1 MLRRTFTYILLAG
14 SLSPVQGAELLS
26 LRDSIREALAANP
39 EILAAKKAS
48 EAASARILQAAA
60 LKDPL
65 LELEYDRINADR
77 DLSGHPMTMYAISQE
92 VPFPTKLYYR
102 AKIASRLARMAY
114 ETYQAK
120 ERGIIA
126 QVKSAYADLFL
137 VYKSIDITRENK
149 SILEQF
155 SSTATTRYSTGKG
168 TQADALKAQVELA
181 KIENELIMLEQKRL
195 TSQARLDVLLNRD
208 PSMGIAIPM
217 YTITIT
223 RTPTLDELYTLAKNS
238 NPELKAY
245 HYGIERGEAALK
257 LSVNEFMPDLM
268 VQFKQMVAHGD
279 LQGGMW
285 AGTLGITLPL
295 WFLQKQ
301 VFGVKEMKSELDMV
315 KAEYQMK
322 QNMVLFEVR
331 DSYAR
336 AEANRKI
343 SDLYKTSFI
352 PQAGETVKATL
363 KGYESGTGDFL
374 TLLDSQ
380 RMLTDFRI
388 EEYKAAIGLTIAVA
402 DLEKA
407 VGIEIPNP
415 KSQIPNPPS
424 ASLRTSAS
432 QIPKQN

>member
-1 MLRRTFTYILLAG
+1 MPRRTFTYILLAA
-14 SLSPVQGAELLS
+14 SLSPVHGAELLS
-26 LRDSIREALAANP
+26 LKNAIREALAANP

-48 EAASARILQAAA
+48 EAASARILQAAS

-65 LELEYDRINADR
+65 LELEYDRIGADR

-114 ETYQAK
+114 ETYRAK

-126 QVKSAYADLFL
+126 QVKSAYAELFL
-137 VYKSIDITRENK
+137 VSMSIGITKENK
-149 SILEQF
+149 SILGQF
-155 SSTATTRYSTGKG
+155 SSIATTRYSVGKG

-195 TSQARLDVLLNRD
+195 TAQARLDVLLNRD
-208 PSMGIAIPM
+208 PSLEIVISLSE
-217 YTITIT
+217 ITIT
-223 RTPTLDELYTLAKNS
+223 RPPTLDELYLLAKNS

-257 LSVNEFMPDLM
+257 LSLNEFMPDLM
-268 VQFKQMVAHGD
+268 VQFRQMVAHGD

-315 KAEYQMK
+315 KAEAQMK

-331 DSYAR
+331 DTYAR
-336 AEANRKI
+336 AESNYKI
-343 SDLYKTSFI
+343 AELYQSSFI
-352 PQAGETVKATL
+352 PQAEATVQAAI
-363 KGYESGTGDFL
+363 KGYESGKEDFL
-374 TLLDSQ
+374 NLLDSQ
-380 RMLTDFRI
+380 RMLTEFKLDR
-388 EEYKAAIGLTIAVA
+388 YKAMAEFVTAVA
-402 DLEKA
+402 DLERA
-407 VGIEIPNP
+407 VGREIPNP
-415 KSQIPNPPS
+415 KSQIPNK
-424 ASLRTSAS
+424 A
-432 QIPKQN
+432 Q

>member
-1 MLRRTFTYILLAG
+1 MLCALCLTI
-14 SLSPVQGAELLS
+14 SLLLS
-26 LRDSIREALAANP
+26 LPAAHPPRELSLPDALREALASNP

-77 DLSGHPMTMYAISQE
+77 DLTGHPMTMYAITQE

-114 ETYQAK
+114 ENYHAK
-120 ERGIIA
+120 ENEIIA
-126 QVKSAYADLFL
+126 RVKSAYADLFL
-137 VYKSIDITRENK
+137 VYKSIAIMRENK

-155 SSTATTRYSTGKG
+155 SSIATTQYSAGTG

-181 KIENELIMLEQKRL
+181 KIENELIMIEQKRL
-195 TSQARLDVLLNRD
+195 TAQARLDVLLNRN
-208 PSMGIAIPM
+208 PSTEIGIPSSE
-217 YTITIT
+217 ITIT
-223 RTPTLDELYTLAKNS
+223 RAPALEELYTRAKDE

-257 LSVNEFMPDLM
+257 LSINEFMPDLM

-315 KAEYQMK
+315 RAEYQMK
-322 QNMVLFEVR
+322 ENMVLFDIR
-331 DSYAR
+331 DAYAR
-336 AEANRKI
+336 AEANKKVA
-343 SDLYKTSFI
+343 DLYANSFI
-352 PQAGETVKATL
+352 PQADETVKAAIR
-363 KGYESGTGDFL
+363 GYESGKTDFL
-374 TLLDSQ
+374 SLLNSQ
-380 RMLTDFRI
+380 RTLI
-388 EEYKAAIGLTIAVA
+388 EFKLDRYKALMELQISLA

-407 VGIEIPNP
+407 VGVEIRDANP
-415 KSQIPNPPS
+415 KSQIPNPKTT
-424 ASLRTSAS
+424 AD
-432 QIPKQN
+432 